1 MVRTLLL
8 VCLAAVLVLAYA
20 LYADEI
26 RIPDRWNPWAPLRIE
41 EPFNWLTR
49 YKLARLSKDPALCR
63 AVLAQAEMRYRELP
77 DRETGEGCGLHNAV
91 RVEATSTR
99 IGEPF
104 MLSCRSAVPVA
115 LWEYHVLQ
123 PGARAHFG
131 QKVARLEHLGSYSC
145 RNVYGREGARRSRHA
160 TADALD
166 IAGFVLE
173 NGRRISVARDWSGNG
188 AESQFLREIHKGA
201 CRVFD
206 GVLGPQYNDAHRDHL
221 HLDKGSF
228 RICR

>member
-1 MVRTLLL
+1 MVRTLLM

-41 EPFNWLTR
+41 EPFNWLTH

-91 RVEATSTR
+91 RVEATSAR
-99 IGEPF
+99 ISEPF
-104 MLSCRSAVPVA
+104 MLSCRSAVAVA